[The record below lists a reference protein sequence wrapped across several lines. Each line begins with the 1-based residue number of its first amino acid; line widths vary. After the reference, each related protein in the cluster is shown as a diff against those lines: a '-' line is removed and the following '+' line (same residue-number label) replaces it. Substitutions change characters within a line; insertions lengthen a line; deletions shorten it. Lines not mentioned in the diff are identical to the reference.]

1 MDSEPTRDPRHFA
14 PDSCRVHATGPWP
27 LPPFAVRRLIPL
39 IREALTNYL
48 LGILVMKDGNPI
60 PPAAKEQFKQVS
72 EKTINNVMEIVSE
85 KGCGLTKAELAAL
98 QGLAD
103 SYKEIFK
110 LAD

>member
-1 MDSEPTRDPRHFA
+1 MTK
-14 PDSCRVHATGPWP
+14 ATI
-27 LPPFAVRRLIPL
+27 RLTAMGSMGG
-39 IREALTNYL
+39 ALTNYL
-48 LGILVMKDGNPI
+48 LGILVMKGGNPI